1 MFTPLR
7 FQSALASGGVAL
19 MPFVLMQFTFA
30 HTDKLISI
38 NDFANRWD
46 VASLFLAVVM
56 LLSTLMHF
64 FLILK
69 ISIEFM
75 HWVLARTVI
84 VGGAAWRPAPQELP
98 GGGVEIKVD
107 RIVHPGSSWLLRG
120 LGE

>member
-38 NDFANRWD
+38 NDFASGWN
-46 VASLFLAVVM
+46 VASLFLVAVM

-69 ISIEFM
+69 MSIEFM
-75 HWVLARTVI
+75 HWAHQGDAFKVFLSD
-84 VGGAAWRPAPQELP
+84 AAINI
-98 GGGVEIKVD
+98 GIF
-107 RIVHPGSSWLLRG
+107 
-120 LGE
+120 

>member
-1 MFTPLR
+1 
-7 FQSALASGGVAL
+7 

-30 HTDKLISI
+30 HTDTLISI

-84 VGGAAWRPAPQELP
+84 VGGAAWRPAPQGLP